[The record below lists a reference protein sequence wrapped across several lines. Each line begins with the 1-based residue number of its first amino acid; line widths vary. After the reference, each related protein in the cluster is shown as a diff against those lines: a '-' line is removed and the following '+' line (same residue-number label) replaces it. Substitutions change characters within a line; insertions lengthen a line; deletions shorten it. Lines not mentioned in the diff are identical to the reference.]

1 MLQEYKNEKDRIVNR
16 YNRLLDL
23 SNIFPRDIRVED
35 IINKK
40 KQLEDEHFFVSFTGQ
55 IKAGKSTLINALLFG
70 DEVIPA
76 DDTPHTA
83 KITIIKYGD
92 KPKIE
97 ATFYNKKEW
106 KSLQANS
113 NFYNEYLKADVEKA
127 IKDGIFIDE
136 IIFANA
142 KVQKDNSLDNLKE
155 YVARD
160 GKYTPFINFVTLYY
174 PNSILKDITI
184 VDTPGTNDPNKL
196 RDRVAKEWIHKT
208 NANIYIT
215 YANQAMDKVD
225 TEFIDKFLLSVPKE
239 QKLTVINKIDSV
251 NDTDGLEEYI
261 EELLANESLRRREII
276 SSRDGLVLVSGLGAL
291 IDKMLIKEIP
301 LNEDLSYY
309 AEQLEDKGFLEPEN
323 HKLSTLEKMIEKK
336 LIENK
341 GKNILDTHSKFI
353 DSIFEKK
360 VQELKQELKTKRS
373 SLSDLFKSKSQ
384 LEKTKNSIIKIID
397 FLSLEEKKID
407 KNLNNL
413 VHKSMD
419 DFYAIEINQ
428 NKISISNI
436 KKEIEKIRNISNYKN
451 EILWI
456 VKQSLDSNFNNL
468 RENLKVITD
477 NLTNHIEEDINGLKE
492 DLTKMDR
499 DISINLTYQAF
510 TIYSLKLTSGV
521 RELAE
526 TQFKKKNIN
535 KIIKENTNILQQIF
549 NTKGAM
555 EKINS
560 KIMSEIQ
567 AFFEQS
573 SKNMQTQFEKIL
585 NQYISENI
593 LKEITGEFT
602 KIMERKKREI
612 ESFIKNEKNKESLI
626 KTAKVDILLLEKEL
640 KSIENIKQSF

>member
-468 RENLKVITD
+468 RENLKIITD

>member
-456 VKQSLDSNFNNL
+456 VKQSLDSNFDNL

-477 NLTNHIEEDINGLKE
+477 NLTNHIEEDINRLQE

>member
-456 VKQSLDSNFNNL
+456 VKQSLDSNFDNL

>member
-174 PNSILKDITI
+174 PNDILKDITI

-456 VKQSLDSNFNNL
+456 VKQSLDSNFDNL

-477 NLTNHIEEDINGLKE
+477 NLTNHIEEDINRLKE